1 MRQLLLATLVALSAS
16 NCSGQSVKNDTPN
29 IYSNMVGVSIGAMYF
44 PKLGYHGE
52 GADQVGFTYERKIY
66 RNIFLSTGIYL
77 WNSNG
82 GYPNYYVDKRFIVPE
97 NKGTQPG
104 ALTERI
110 NYNTIELVPE
120 YRLHSRNYKN
130 TLCLGTGMSYTFGE
144 NEYIKS
150 VFIHPAGYGE
160 QETDYEYGT
169 QQGSY
174 YGVVGKAAYT
184 HFFFHNRLGLGAEG
198 RYRYYFG
205 LNEREYDVDATLKFC
220 F

>member
-1 MRQLLLATLVALSAS
+1 MKKLLLLALLAMPACHTSA
-16 NCSGQSVKNDTPN
+16 QSVKNDTPA
-29 IYSNMVGVSIGAMYF
+29 IYSNMVGISIGAMYF

-52 GADQVGFTYERKIY
+52 GADQIGLTYERKIY
-66 RNIFLSTGIYL
+66 HRFFLSVGYYV

-82 GYPNYYVDKRFIVPE
+82 GYPNYYVDKQFIVPE

-110 NYNTIELVPE
+110 NYNTIELMPE

-130 TLCLGTGMSYTFGE
+130 ILSLGAGMSYTFGA

-169 QQGSY
+169 KQGSY
-174 YGVVGKAAYT
+174 YGVVGKAEYT
-184 HFFFHNRLGLGAEG
+184 HFFFNNRFGVGAEG
-198 RYRYYFG
+198 RYR
-205 LNEREYDVDATLKFC
+205 
-220 F
+220 